1 MIESLPSVPL
11 KGASPFRSGD
21 APEGH
26 RVTMIK
32 RILAIIESVSHDKDA
47 VAAIVEDERPNL
59 KYFLTEGHKSGI
71 EDKIKS
77 LIGK

>member
-1 MIESLPSVPL
+1 MIESLPSVPG
-11 KGASPFRSGD
+11 KGALPYRSGD
-21 APEGH
+21 APDGD
-26 RVTMIK
+26 RVTRVK

-77 LIGK
+77 LISK